1 MVSSFFQEGHY
12 VSEKVE
18 TLTGSTQKLQ
28 VDPDDFIL
36 EIGSYRIYPSR
47 AEVGEEGQVFP
58 RQRQRV
64 NPLEC
69 SHSRA

>member
-1 MVSSFFQEGHY
+1 MVSSFFQEEHY

-36 EIGSYRIYPSR
+36 ETGSYRIYPSR
-47 AEVGEEGQVFP
+47 AGGGGRGAGFP
-58 RQRQRV
+58 QTKAASES
-64 NPLEC
+64 P
-69 SHSRA
+69 